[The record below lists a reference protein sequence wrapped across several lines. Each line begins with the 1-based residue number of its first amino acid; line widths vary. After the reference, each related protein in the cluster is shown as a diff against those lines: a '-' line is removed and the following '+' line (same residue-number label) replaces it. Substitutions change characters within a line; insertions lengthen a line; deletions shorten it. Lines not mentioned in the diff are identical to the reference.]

1 MIGNTR
7 QAYTN
12 PVYIES
18 EKTMREL
25 WLLRHGKSDR
35 DALGPDFDRPLKP
48 RGRRAAQRLG
58 DWLMERRLHPDL
70 VITSPARRAL
80 NTAQLICD
88 ALQLHAPPS
97 LEQRL
102 YFSGTEDIKNVL
114 AECPSTAQRVLLVGH
129 NPDLEDLLSELVGED
144 NLPETEK
151 LMPTT
156 ALARLE
162 MPDDWSQLNA
172 DCARLIDILYP
183 KSLPE

>member
-1 MIGNTR
+1 LK
-7 QAYTN
+7 
-12 PVYIES
+12 S

-35 DALGPDFDRPLKP
+35 DEVGPDFDRPLKP

-58 DWLMERRLHPDL
+58 EWLQERQPRPDL

-88 ALQLHAPPS
+88 ALKLHEPPT

-102 YFSGTEDIKNVL
+102 YFSGTEEIKNVL
-114 AECPSTAQRVLLVGH
+114 AECPSTAQCVMLVGH
-129 NPDLEDLLSELVGED
+129 NPDLEELLTELVGED
-144 NLPETEK
+144 NLPEVEK
-151 LMPTT
+151 LMPTAT
-156 ALARLE
+156 LARLE
-162 MPDDWSQLNA
+162 MPDDWINLEA
-172 DCARLIDILYP
+172 DCAKLIDILYP